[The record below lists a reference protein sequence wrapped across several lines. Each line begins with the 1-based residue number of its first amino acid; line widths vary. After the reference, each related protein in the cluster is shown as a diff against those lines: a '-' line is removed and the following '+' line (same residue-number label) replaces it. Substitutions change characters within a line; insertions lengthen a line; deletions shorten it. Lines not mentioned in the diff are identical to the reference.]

1 MSFIQYQDK
10 QRKSPHTLASATR
23 LAGKL
28 VQKDK
33 CDVYVVAKRIMG
45 DYHIGVMKETDF
57 FPYTRQKLPNKFID
71 ILRVRRY
78 KIEGWVRD
86 PNQGVKKDDK

>member
-1 MSFIQYQDK
+1 
-10 QRKSPHTLASATR
+10 
-23 LAGKL
+23 
-28 VQKDK
+28 
-33 CDVYVVAKRIMG
+33 
-45 DYHIGVMKETDF
+45 MKETDF

-78 KIEGWVRD
+78 KFEGWVRD